1 MRQGLRSLLALYILC
16 LGTASAAELGYVLQL
31 GLLPGA
37 PGWLLEGVATVT
49 GRAPAAV
56 DTLVFR
62 FFQGINA
69 SVDLRTVREGE
80 REIPWDSV
88 DPTAIAVSLP
98 LEEGQSFSVTFSYA
112 IEVPPFPGGG
122 YGTLAAGERTVVVS
136 QAYPVLAP
144 WRDGWIVEPVFA
156 WGDALVAE
164 VADYAAEIGAPPG
177 WTVIAT
183 GTEEELPSGA
193 VRVEGH
199 DLREFAFVLVRNY
212 GDTAMDAAGAEVRS
226 WFSPPHRYAGERAL
240 LLAARALELC
250 AALFGEYPFPELDVV
265 EVPLRAAA
273 GVEFPGLVLAGA
285 DYYRRRG
292 ELIFPMI
299 FAHEVAHQWWY
310 AQVGNDQVREPWV
323 DEALATYTSG
333 LIMEEWGLFPQLL
346 NYWESSYER
355 GRSGNSGATPFDP
368 LWAFPEGDGYG
379 GIVYSGGAL
388 FFLELEDVMGREQ
401 LLAALR
407 RYLEEHRWKLASG
420 GDLLRILLEEGGQAV
435 EEVIRR
441 WRGDLPP

>member
-1 MRQGLRSLLALYILC
+1 LRPGLRSLLVLCILC
-16 LGTASAAELGYVLQL
+16 LGTASAAELGYVLRL
-31 GLLPGA
+31 ELSPGA

-62 FFQGINA
+62 FFQGINVP
-69 SVDLRTVREGE
+69 VDLRTVREGE

-88 DPTAIAVSLP
+88 DPTAVAVSLP

-144 WRDGWIVEPVFA
+144 WRDGWVVEPVFP

-164 VADYAAEIGAPPG
+164 VADYAAEIEAPPG
-177 WTVIAT
+177 WTVVAT

-193 VRVEGH
+193 VHVEGQ

-212 GDTAMDAAGAEVRS
+212 GDAATDAAGAEVTS
-226 WFSPPHRYAGERAL
+226 WFSPSHRYAGERAL
-240 LLAARALELC
+240 RLAARALERC
-250 AALFGEYPFPELDVV
+250 AALLGGYPFPELDVV
-265 EVPLRAAA
+265 EVPLREAA

-292 ELIFPMI
+292 ELVFPMI

-333 LIMEEWGLFPQLL
+333 LIMEEWGLFPELL
-346 NYWESSYER
+346 DYWKGSYER
-355 GRSGNSGATPFDP
+355 GRSRNPGATPFDP
-368 LWAFPEGDGYG
+368 LWKFPGGEGYG

-388 FFLELEDVMGREQ
+388 FFLDLEAAMGRDR
-401 LLAALR
+401 LLDALR
-407 RYLEEHRWKLASG
+407 RYLGEYRWQIATG
-420 GDLLRILLEEGGQAV
+420 ADLLRVLGEAGGPEAA
-435 EEVIRR
+435 EIIRR
-441 WRGDLPP
+441 WRRGGRP